1 MKMKTI
7 TTSTNIYLFEELSDD
22 AQQNALDKHREW
34 LVNDPYWYT
43 CIEEDWNDKLSNLG
57 IENPKI
63 SWVFGFSCR
72 TFLCTLYSKVGLV
85 CGSSMFFKP
94 VHSFQKS
101 DQRVD
106 CLSILLGSFL

>member
-1 MKMKTI
+1 MDKLDPCPVCGCPPSVSGRFT
-7 TTSTNIYLFEELSDD
+7 
-22 AQQNALDKHREW
+22 NALHFF
-34 LVNDPYWYT
+34 
-43 CIEEDWNDKLSNLG
+43 C
-57 IENPKI
+57 PKI
-63 SWVFGFSCR
+63 DWLFGFSCR

-106 CLSILLGSFL
+106 HLS